1 MFFSFA
7 VKNFP
12 TIWNLKPYSYLFS
25 SPLDCHMYI
34 VCSASTTRP
43 KPSAWVSCFQ
53 LLGYSH
59 TKLDRAV
66 FNLMAKAIR
75 DCFNLSAWRSLTG
88 LEKFVS
94 PSRSI
99 RYENQTNRGL
109 VTSVFPRFRFG
120 PMCMNVE
127 FLLAPVIFSSVL
139 TGRCDYSRAFFL
151 ALRHSVEIY
160 SNLLLFRKERK
171 LLTP

>member
-1 MFFSFA
+1 MFCSFA

-66 FNLMAKAIR
+66 FNLMAKVIR
-75 DCFNLSAWRSLTG
+75 DCFNLTAWRSLTG
-88 LEKFVS
+88 LEKFVP

-109 VTSVFPRFRFG
+109 VTSVFSRFRFG
-120 PMCMNVE
+120 PMCMNFE

-139 TGRCDYSRAFFL
+139 TGRCDYSRAFFFGSK
-151 ALRHSVEIY
+151 ALSWNI
-160 SNLLLFRKERK
+160 F
-171 LLTP
+171 